1 MPKTVVVGEIHIDVD
16 DLKDMN
22 TSELV
27 KLCRM
32 IDSPAHRGVRRD
44 VLISIL
50 KGKKRRV
57 HNAVDEYREI
67 ITKFLK
73 DHWSSVKSQVDLK
86 CSGDCFD
93 HTDFQV
99 ITCWKMNREILERDS

>member
-1 MPKTVVVGEIHIDVD
+1 MHRTVEVGDIRIDSD

-22 TSELV
+22 ISELV

-32 IDSPAHRGVRRD
+32 MGSPAHRGVRKD

-50 KGKKRRV
+50 NGKKRRV
-57 HNAVDEYREI
+57 HNKVDEHRDI
-67 ITKFLK
+67 ITKFLT
-73 DHWSSVKSQVDLK
+73 DHWSSVVSQIDLK
-86 CSGDCFD
+86 CSGNCYD

-99 ITCWKMNREILERDS
+99 ITCWKVNKETLERNS